1 MNCVKHITL
10 IGKLN
15 LKNFDVKTKRCNY
28 SDACIAVKGTIAVTN
43 IGTAAAP
50 NNENKEV
57 VFKHFVAF
65 TDYISELKYE
75 QV

>member
-1 MNCVKHITL
+1 MRETYNTNREIKFE
-10 IGKLN
+10 N
-15 LKNFDVKTKRCNY
+15 SDVKIKRCNY
-28 SDACIAVKGTIAVTN
+28 SDACIALKGTIAVTN
-43 IGTAAAP
+43 IGTTAAP

-75 QV
+75 HV